1 MTESFPGR
9 QNVRNK
15 KNERM
20 KEHTQRKKM
29 CKLVV
34 RCE

>member
-9 QNVRNK
+9 QNVRNR
-15 KNERM
+15 KNERT
-20 KEHTQRKKM
+20 HTEEKM